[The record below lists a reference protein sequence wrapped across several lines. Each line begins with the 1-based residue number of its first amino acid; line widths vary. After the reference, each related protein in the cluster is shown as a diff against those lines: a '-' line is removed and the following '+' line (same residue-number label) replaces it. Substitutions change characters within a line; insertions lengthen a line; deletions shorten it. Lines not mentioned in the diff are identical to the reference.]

1 MFGEL
6 TPREIE
12 ETIHSQVIGRIGCH
26 ADDVTYVVPVSY
38 AYDGEY
44 IYGHAH
50 EGMKVKMMRKNPKVC
65 FEVDIMQNMANWKS
79 VIAWGE
85 FEELTDSKVRHH
97 ALQHLLDRILPV
109 ITSATT
115 KISPEWPFAP
125 ADMASIKGVVFRIR
139 LSQRTGRFENNM
151 VPSFLAW
158 G

>member
-6 TPREIE
+6 TSREIE

-26 ADDVTYVVPVSY
+26 ADDLTYVVPLSY

-44 IYGHAH
+44 IYGHTR
-50 EGMKVKMMRKNPKVC
+50 EGLKVNMMRKNHKVC
-65 FEVDIMQNMANWKS
+65 FEVDVLTNLANWKS

-85 FEELTDSKVRHH
+85 FEELNNSTDRHH

-115 KISPEWPFAP
+115 KISPEWPFIP
-125 ADMASIKGVVFRIR
+125 ADMNSIKGVVFRIR
-139 LSQRTGRFENNM
+139 LKQKTGRFESNST
-151 VPSFLAW
+151 PSFMSW